1 MPCRSVFRA
10 SHLHLCHCIFLSI
23 VEPCI
28 RGQVKLLRAL
38 YSFTGSLSIPHI
50 PTSTIMRRVADRD
63 PKLGLR
69 GPPSQSAS
77 RSQSLG
83 DFQALAEFVAELK
96 GQNIYDSVV
105 IVTHSDFARTLT
117 PNSGLGMQGVGSWV
131 EGLGS
136 LPVGLLQLALST
148 MHVPSSHAS
157 FDSLLILRLR
167 EDQ

>member
-1 MPCRSVFRA
+1 
-10 SHLHLCHCIFLSI
+10 
-23 VEPCI
+23 
-28 RGQVKLLRAL
+28 
-38 YSFTGSLSIPHI
+38 
-50 PTSTIMRRVADRD
+50 MRRIADRD
-63 PKLGLR
+63 PNLGF
-69 GPPSQSAS
+69 GS

-83 DFQALAEFVAELK
+83 DVQALAEFVAELK

-136 LPVGLLQLALST
+136 LPVGLLQLALSM
-148 MHVPSSHAS
+148 MHIPSSRAS